1 MSVRVYNSLTRKK
14 EPFEPS
20 HPPQVNMYTCGV
32 TVYDEC
38 HIGHARSLYIF
49 DVMRRYLTYRGYQ
62 ITLVRNITDI
72 DDKIINR
79 AKELKISWSELTEK
93 CVKSYYQDL
102 DYLRISKADYEPRAT
117 ENIPEMIKHIEGLIA
132 KGYAYT
138 TETGGYFR
146 VRDFKDYG
154 KLSGQGI
161 DAMRS
166 GARKEPDETKEDALD
181 FALWKKSKPDEPFWE
196 SPWGKGRPGWHIECS
211 VMSAKYLETE
221 TLDIHA
227 CGRDL
232 IFPHH
237 ENEIAQSEALSGKPF
252 ARYWLHHGLLTINNQ
267 KMAKSLG
274 NFITIKDFSE
284 GEMPYILKLFFLSAH
299 YQSNLDY
306 NEKALHAALEHA
318 ETMDV
323 FFRRLKYCKQ
333 KDGIADAQDAEEF
346 KGRFIQAM
354 DDDFNTPVVL
364 SILLEMVS
372 AGNKYID
379 QDKSKEALSIS
390 RLLIEL
396 FEVLNLQEM
405 QIFSQK
411 KITTEEI
418 VDLLDTLQQ
427 EYEGEF
433 KKYSMGLIFLKNRA
447 DEIGNQERLLEN
459 FRGLRG
465 RARKKMDFLLSD
477 KISVDL
483 HEKAG
488 IILEDTKEGTRWRVK
503 I

>member
-102 DYLRISKADYEPRAT
+102 DSLRISKADYEPRAT

-138 TETGGYFR
+138 TETGVYFR

-211 VMSAKYLETE
+211 VMSAKYLKTE

-227 CGRDL
+227 GGRDL

-252 ARYWLHHGLLTINNQ
+252 AKYWLHHGLLTINNQ

-274 NFITIKDFSE
+274 NFITIKDFIE
-284 GEMPYILKLFFLSAH
+284 KHHNADFLKLFFLSAH
-299 YQSNLDY
+299 YAHPMDY
-306 NEKALHAALEHA
+306 TDKKIEEAKTALERFHILLRKAQLIVRKPGIAFPA
-318 ETMDV
+318 ETVD
-323 FFRRLKYCKQ
+323 FIEKHRQ
-333 KDGIADAQDAEEF
+333 
-346 KGRFIQAM
+346 RFIEAL
-354 DDDFNTPVVL
+354 DDDFNTPVAL
-364 SILLEMVS
+364 SCLFDLVNETNKFIDSEKHNPRYTEVIYRACEDTILELGNKIFGLFDDLSWEPLNDEEKGLLE
-372 AGNKYID
+372 
-379 QDKSKEALSIS
+379 
-390 RLLIEL
+390 
-396 FEVLNLQEM
+396 
-405 QIFSQK
+405 
-411 KITTEEI
+411 
-418 VDLLDTLQQ
+418 
-427 EYEGEF
+427 
-433 KKYSMGLIFLKNRA
+433 
-447 DEIGNQERLLEN
+447 ERLKARHN
-459 FRGLRG
+459 KDFKASDSFREEL
-465 RARKKMDFLLSD
+465 RKK
-477 KISVDL
+477 
-483 HEKAG
+483 G
-488 IILEDTKEGTRWRVK
+488 IIVEDTKDGQSHRRIVG
-503 I
+503 